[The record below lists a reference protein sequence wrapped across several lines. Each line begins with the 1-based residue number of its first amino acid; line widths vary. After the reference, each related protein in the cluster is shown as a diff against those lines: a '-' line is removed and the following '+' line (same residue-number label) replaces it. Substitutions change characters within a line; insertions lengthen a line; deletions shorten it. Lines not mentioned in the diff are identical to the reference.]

1 MSREVA
7 EVRPAQQ
14 AGPVAITPRYRNC
27 DTDRPPRLADPHA
40 ATPPGAG
47 GRWALNIDAADR
59 RQPFHSPGLR
69 GNPADAPPGKVRLWE
84 SQRDFQPKAE
94 GVGRQWKALQG
105 PVTCGPEGRAVAR
118 SAQRNPA
125 GHPRAFHARATG
137 PGWVDPLPAKA
148 GRRGGEM
155 LSESESMMS
164 IPERSGERT
173 GDGLRLGD
181 HPGLPW
187 VASESRMGSEF
198 GAGSGPNSRTIRRT
212 DGKPHFVI
220 LG

>member
-1 MSREVA
+1 ML
-7 EVRPAQQ
+7 PLPQ
-14 AGPVAITPRYRNC
+14 A
-27 DTDRPPRLADPHA
+27 L
-40 ATPPGAG
+40 
-47 GRWALNIDAADR
+47 
-59 RQPFHSPGLR
+59 
-69 GNPADAPPGKVRLWE
+69 
-84 SQRDFQPKAE
+84 E
-94 GVGRQWKALQG
+94 GVGRLTLTPPTGGNLSILQASAETLLMTSRSG
-105 PVTCGPEGRAVAR
+105 PVVGIATRFPAEGRGGGKAGEAPNGSGDLWTRRAGKAR